1 MNKLTITY
9 LSAGLL
15 FLSPAAWSASGQA
28 HLKGTTEGSDI
39 SGTITLK
46 DTKAGLEVEANLK
59 NVPPGDH
66 GFHIHE
72 FGGCGEIGKAAGGHF
87 NPKGKKHGLVVKD
100 GLGKSHVGDLGNIT
114 IDAKGSGTLKRVIK
128 GVSLQKGKT
137 SVAGRAFILHAK
149 PDDFGQPTGNAG
161 GRIACGPI
169 FLVKE

>member
-1 MNKLTITY
+1 MGFTFMN
-9 LSAGLL
+9 
-15 FLSPAAWSASGQA
+15 
-28 HLKGTTEGSDI
+28 
-39 SGTITLK
+39 
-46 DTKAGLEVEANLK
+46 LEDVGRMEK
-59 NVPPGDH
+59 RP
-66 GFHIHE
+66 
-72 FGGCGEIGKAAGGHF
+72 GGHF

-114 IDAKGSGTLKRVIK
+114 IDANGSGTLKRVIK